1 MHNSVDLGAFLPH
14 AFIKRWTIMLHV
26 DSDQTAAP
34 DTAMCC
40 GVKMDSLTTSFTPE
54 NDLFTRVDFPGIDR
68 NRVKQE

>member
-1 MHNSVDLGAFLPH
+1 
-14 AFIKRWTIMLHV
+14 
-26 DSDQTAAP
+26 
-34 DTAMCC
+34 MCC